1 MSAAEYDRLVARVA
15 ALIGTTPAVVRQGVA
30 RDAAE
35 RKIRPATRLR
45 EILYKLKHWT
55 PRRVAN
61 EAVASGRMGPQYRD
75 AAIAILRLNRHV
87 YKEAYRDLKYPQK
100 KEG

>member
-1 MSAAEYDRLVARVA
+1 MSASEYDRLVARVA

-35 RKIRPATRLR
+35 RKIRPATLLR
-45 EILYKLKHWT
+45 EMLYKLKHWT

-61 EAVASGRMGPQYRD
+61 EAVSSGHLDPQHRE
-75 AAIAILRLNRHV
+75 AAIAVLRMTKRV
-87 YKEAYRDLKYPQK
+87 YKEAYHDLHHPR
-100 KEG
+100 KES